1 MGSVADE
8 NTPLSN
14 QPGAPRSDNFP
25 KLEQEWA
32 EAQRQADKEK
42 RQQALERALRSSP
55 TDRLTLAER
64 RRALASGLGLAQTEI
79 NRLGLPATVAR
90 LDDALF
96 ETERAIGALTFQLPP
111 EFVEQLIEVIM
122 KKLET
127 RLSAAAESAP
137 SDLMTVAEAA
147 AYIRAKPQR
156 IYDLIGSRRL
166 PRMKDGSRV
175 LIKRGDLE
183 AWISGKGAH

>member
-1 MGSVADE
+1 MTDE

-14 QPGAPRSDNFP
+14 QPGAPRSDSFP
-25 KLEQEWA
+25 KLEQEWD
-32 EAQRQADKEK
+32 EARRQVEIEKRRQALG
-42 RQQALERALRSSP
+42 QALRSSP

-111 EFVEQLIEVIM
+111 E
-122 KKLET
+122 
-127 RLSAAAESAP
+127 
-137 SDLMTVAEAA
+137 
-147 AYIRAKPQR
+147 
-156 IYDLIGSRRL
+156 
-166 PRMKDGSRV
+166 
-175 LIKRGDLE
+175 
-183 AWISGKGAH
+183 